1 MTRSRE
7 VSKGA
12 TRTEFVYTATAGQTS
27 FSGNDGNSNSLAY
40 TAGQIDVFLN
50 GVRLAAA
57 DYTATNGTAVV
68 LGVGAEASD
77 TLNINAFGTFSVSDV
92 IVARAEFDYT
102 ATAGQTTFTGSD
114 NDSQTMAYTAGRID
128 VYLNGSRLN
137 VTDDYVA
144 TNGTSVVLEA
154 GAQAGDSLVV
164 VSHGTV
170 NLAANIVAA
179 DLDLDGNQL
188 ILDADQDTTIT
199 ADTDDQIDFKIG
211 GSDIFQMTASKLDLN
226 GKELVL
232 DADADTS
239 ITADTDDQIDIH
251 IAGADDFRFTANTFN
266 ALDGSTVLVGG
277 GSSRTVGG
285 VTAAL
290 QVEGTAINDSSIS
303 LISNGASGT
312 AGLPAKLVF
321 GRTGAATLGSNT
333 VVVNGNEEGVI
344 SFQAADG
351 SDLESQVASISC
363 TIDAAAG
370 SNDTAGRLQFFTT
383 ADGAASA
390 TERMKIASD
399 GDILFNTDDEEPW
412 NNSGSGNTG
421 IVMKEDGRL
430 AVTGDNTSPLFI
442 NRVASD
448 GRLVDLLQD
457 GSTEGEITV
466 SGTTV
471 QFNGGHLGRW
481 ARLSD
486 NSKPTSLLKGTVMS
500 NLDDMVVWEVDGV
513 AKANEQ
519 RNQVKVSD
527 SEGDINVAGLFVD
540 WSLQQGYNDM
550 NMAMTGDMVIR
561 IAQGVTVQKGDLLMS
576 AGDGTAKPQ
585 GDDIVRSKTIA
596 KVISNKVIKT
606 YSDNSFLVPC
616 VVMAC

>member
-321 GRTGAATLGSNT
+321 GRTGAATLGTNT
-333 VVVNGNEEGVI
+333 VVANGNEVGVI

-527 SEGDINVAGLFVD
+527 AEGDINVAGLFVD

-585 GDDIVRSKTIA
+585 GDDIV
-596 KVISNKVIKT
+596 
-606 YSDNSFLVPC
+606 
-616 VVMAC
+616 

>member
-199 ADTDDQIDFKIG
+199 ADTDDQIDIRIG
-211 GSDIFQMTASKLDLN
+211 GADDFAFKANTFEVQTGSNIDMN
-226 GKELVL
+226 GTELIL
-232 DADADTS
+232 DADGDTS
-239 ITADTDDQIDIH
+239 ITADTDDQIDVH
-251 IAGADDFRFTANTFN
+251 IAGADDFKFTANTFHV
-266 ALDGSTVLVGG
+266 LDGSSVLIGGQSSDSVGG
-277 GSSRTVGG
+277 ATCN
-285 VTAAL
+285 L
-290 QVEGTAINDSSIS
+290 QLEGTSTADSSIS
-303 LISNGASGT
+303 LKCNTNGTTAPTVRFGKSRGT
-312 AGLPAKLVF
+312 AVGSDTVVQDGDELGVLVF
-321 GRTGAATLGSNT
+321 AG
-333 VVVNGNEEGVI
+333 
-344 SFQAADG
+344 ADG
-351 SDLESQVASISC
+351 TDTETQGAVIIAAVDGTPGGNDLP
-363 TIDAAAG
+363 T
-370 SNDTAGRLQFFTT
+370 RLQFNVT
-383 ADGAASA
+383 ADGASSTTQQMRISA
-390 TERMKIASD
+390 NGRTDLGTGPQSNGAKLTLNYTSTTEGGLRCSDTVTSGTHTQIQFLRGGTQVGKIECANQSSTAYVTTSDYRMKE
-399 GDILFNTDDEEPW
+399 N
-412 NNSGSGNTG
+412 
-421 IVMKEDGRL
+421 
-430 AVTGDNTSPLFI
+430 
-442 NRVASD
+442 
-448 GRLVDLLQD
+448 
-457 GSTEGEITV
+457 V
-466 SGTTV
+466 SYSWDGTTRLK
-471 QFNGGHLGRW
+471 QLKPARFNFKEEFD
-481 ARLSD
+481 SD
-486 NSKPTSLLKGTVMS
+486 KTTIDGFIAHEVSSIVPEAITGTKDATKTIT
-500 NLDDMVVWEVDGV
+500 NVVKNASGDVIGENIPEADWTAG
-513 AKANEQ
+513 KAADPQ
-519 RNQVKVSD
+519 LYPSD
-527 SEGDINVAGLFVD
+527 ST
-540 WSLQQGYNDM
+540 WSASETVPDYQGIDQ
-550 NMAMTGDMVIR
+550 AKLVP
-561 IAQGVTVQKGDLLMS
+561 LL
-576 AGDGTAKPQ
+576 
-585 GDDIVRSKTIA
+585 VKTIQEQQTIIEDLQSR
-596 KVISNKVIKT
+596 VT
-606 YSDNSFLVPC
+606 TLEG
-616 VVMAC
+616 